1 MFVCVCVQY
10 KDECRVT
17 FELLDT
23 DSEAGEDPLGVE
35 RWAEYVERYIA
46 NDDTMPSHLRD
57 QLTHKPVFL
66 PRYLQCPKTKGSH
79 SDITLNLVSKIEQ

>member
-1 MFVCVCVQY
+1 MVLVSCVQY

-23 DSEAGEDPLGVE
+23 DTESPEDPLGVE

-57 QLTHKPVFL
+57 QLTIKPVFL
-66 PRYLQCPKTKGSH
+66 PR
-79 SDITLNLVSKIEQ
+79 